1 MEGLRKELRAVD
13 KELHKLEYVDGLVD
27 LPPTERPALSR
38 HERFPAPKKKPN
50 LSFVHTNAAFGVKGF
65 TFSKA
70 TTTQTQSE
78 HTKSNT
84 ILSPKFKAP
93 SPERPQSTCHTDEL
107 RPQSRARG
115 RMLTSFNVDHY
126 KAGWAAGLHKSFAL
140 PKGWSEQDE

>member
-84 ILSPKFKAP
+84 ILSASGPARL
-93 SPERPQSTCHTDEL
+93 SRPDCITRCC
-107 RPQSRARG
+107 R
-115 RMLTSFNVDHY
+115 FND
-126 KAGWAAGLHKSFAL
+126 
-140 PKGWSEQDE
+140 